1 MENEEK
7 KVVARHD
14 PEDAEAGKG
23 APGNQVG
30 VQLAQSVE
38 VNDPEAIIPSGADPE
53 RDRQQIK
60 AVEQQE
66 EGTGMST
73 TDGYT
78 IDESG
83 RLNNFAVEP
92 EMYVEDK

>member
-1 MENEEK
+1 MKEENK
-7 KVVARHD
+7 KVVAQKNPD
-14 PEDAEAGKG
+14 NAEPGKG

-30 VQLAQSVE
+30 VQTAQTTA
-38 VNDPEAIIPSGADPE
+38 VNPPDMEIPSNADPQLNK
-53 RDRQQIK
+53 QQIEK
-60 AVEQQE
+60 MEMQE
-66 EGTGMST
+66 EGTGIST

-83 RLNNFAVEP
+83 RMDNYAVEP

>member
-1 MENEEK
+1 MEENK
-7 KVVARHD
+7 KVIPQQN
-14 PEDAEAGKG
+14 PENAEPGRG
-23 APGNQVG
+23 APGNQIG
-30 VQLAQSVE
+30 VQTAQTTA
-38 VNDPEAIIPSGADPE
+38 VNPPDAIIPSNADTE
-53 RDRQQIK
+53 KNIAQIE
-60 AVEQQE
+60 ALEEQE

-83 RLNNFAVEP
+83 RLDNYAVEP